1 MSAPHDPILIHHLT
15 PKNFLSFGPDNPGID
30 LQSLNL
36 FIGPN
41 GCGKS
46 NLIEAISLMRSTSKD
61 LRDIIR
67 RGGGV
72 ADWIWKGNATE
83 AAMVDWVVSNPKSPQ
98 PIRHSIEFK
107 SAAVTKTFLLEDERV
122 ENENP
127 NPGEDTPYFYYRY
140 QHGQTM
146 VNIKSDNQPRKLAR
160 DTIDPNRSILVQ
172 RRDPEAYPGMA
183 WLA

>member
-72 ADWIWKGNATE
+72 AD
-83 AAMVDWVVSNPKSPQ
+83 
-98 PIRHSIEFK
+98 
-107 SAAVTKTFLLEDERV
+107 
-122 ENENP
+122 
-127 NPGEDTPYFYYRY
+127 
-140 QHGQTM
+140 
-146 VNIKSDNQPRKLAR
+146 
-160 DTIDPNRSILVQ
+160 
-172 RRDPEAYPGMA
+172 
-183 WLA
+183 